1 MSVYNMTA
9 CVPECVSGSVCV
21 CVCVSVCACVSQD
34 SRLHIFA
41 VFRKSSYAV
50 APSHEKQISDF
61 GCGLPQVNLQL
72 RRAAGNLVA
81 GCRKSTFSCGVPQ
94 AISVSGCRRSSFN
107 CGVPHAISVA
117 GCRKSY
123 VNCGVPQACN
133 VVLCRSPGARTVKR
147 RALSC
152 TAPVHLDC

>member
-1 MSVYNMTA
+1 MSAYNMTA

-72 RRAAGNLVA
+72 RRDAGNFGFGLPQVILQLRRA
-81 GCRKSTFSCGVPQ
+81 ACNFSCGLPQ
-94 AISVSGCRRSSFN
+94 ILR
-107 CGVPHAISVA
+107 
-117 GCRKSY
+117 
-123 VNCGVPQACN
+123 Q
-133 VVLCRSPGARTVKR
+133 LR
-147 RALSC
+147 RA
-152 TAPVHLDC
+152 AGM